1 MKLMVLLKG
10 DVYYVTRLDIR
21 SIQFSTHC
29 INCKSKIKTHL
40 LGSKAA
46 SSEHTVAIKFHVSFV
61 FVTHSYGGVGEL
73 RRE

>member
-1 MKLMVLLKG
+1 MSTLLRG
-10 DVYYVTRLDIR
+10 
-21 SIQFSTHC
+21 STLGQYSSVH
-29 INCKSKIKTHL
+29 IALIALKTHL

-46 SSEHTVAIKFHVSFV
+46 SSEHTIAIKFHVSFV